1 MRMSNGWNLVEL
13 DDCGVLRLQGPD
25 VVRFLQGQLS
35 NDVERLS
42 AERSQLAGYHNP
54 QGRAIA
60 LARLVYF
67 APDDVLALMPREL
80 VAPVAARL
88 RKFILRSKVKIAD
101 ESESFSIKGLIA
113 PHVPGEAPDSAAAH
127 ATNWAAKQ
135 FEEAS
140 SRAAAAGESSLAAA
154 QLEKEESVV
163 ALPGTSA
170 LLLPEAVNGQSLA
183 NTTAGATPIT
193 TAIVRVG
200 AKPARWLIIAPKG
213 APLPLSG
220 CAVGTRDEWRLLD
233 IADGLPQIYAATSEE
248 FVAQML
254 NLDMLG
260 AIAFDKGCY
269 TGQEVIARAHY
280 RGRVKRRMQRFMTR
294 GPARLAAGD
303 TGQLADGRTFTV
315 VEAAQLSNGRCE
327 FLAVAPMVSDA
338 DVLGQPGPAA
348 HTPSEVAAVGVA
360 GPRSEGQAAQ
370 TQPTDQTQG
379 AGQAQP
385 PRDARPAGDA
395 SAETG
400 RTVDAEPLPLPYA
413 LP

>member
-1 MRMSNGWNLVEL
+1 MSNDWNLIEL
-13 DDCGVLRLQGPD
+13 GDYGVLRLRGPD
-25 VVRFLQGQLS
+25 GVRFLQGQLS

-60 LARLVYF
+60 LLRLVYL
-67 APDDVLALMPREL
+67 AADDLLAVLPREL
-80 VAPVAARL
+80 AAPVAARL
-88 RKFILRSKVKIAD
+88 GKFVLRSKVKITD
-101 ESESFSIKGLIA
+101 ESESFSVKGLVA

-127 ATNWAAKQ
+127 ATTWAAKQ

-154 QLEKEESVV
+154 QLQEEESVV

-170 LLLPEAVNGQSLA
+170 LLLPDTVHSQSLS
-183 NTTAGATPIT
+183 NTTAGT

-200 AKPARWLIIAPKG
+200 ASPARWLVISPVGEPTPVA
-213 APLPLSG
+213 G
-220 CAVGTRDEWRLLD
+220 CAAGTREEWRLLD
-233 IADGLPQIYAATSEE
+233 IADGLPEIYAATSEE

-254 NLDMLG
+254 NLDVLG

-280 RGRVKRRMQRFMTR
+280 RGRVKRRMQRFMSR
-294 GPARLAAGD
+294 GPVRFAIGDAA
-303 TGQLADGRTFTV
+303 QLMDGRTFKV
-315 VEAAQLSNGRCE
+315 VEAAQLANGRCE
-327 FLAVAPMVSDA
+327 FLAVAPMVSEG

-348 HTPSEVAAVGVA
+348 HSAAEVSAVGVA
-360 GPRSEGQAAQ
+360 GPRSEGEIV
-370 TQPTDQTQG
+370 
-379 AGQAQP
+379 GQI
-385 PRDARPAGDA
+385 
-395 SAETG
+395 
-400 RTVDAEPLPLPYA
+400 DAEPLPLPYT